1 LTDVRLL
8 AVAGV
13 AGVALAACAPV
24 PELDLGSGGS
34 EQLTFSTACDRTLAD
49 PCDVRQAPCRGDVL
63 AYVACLREGGPGL
76 APEFEVITPEAHQAR
91 VDASLDEETA
101 AQADDWGRAL
111 ALLGLASTERSL
123 SDDRAAASVGVPAY
137 YQDDTGTITIV
148 DPGGPLDSPRDVQVL
163 AHELVHALQFGG
175 TELGETWE
183 ALAGGPDGRYAL
195 SALIE
200 GEAELYEALVT
211 LAQGRGSIW
220 HQSVADWVAD
230 RLDRAEQTLRNADSP
245 FAVAY
250 RVFPYAWGLDY
261 VLSAWKWGGAAEVAS
276 LFEAPPTST
285 RELMAG
291 WVRPEARRAV
301 TLPEAL
307 GGRLDPP
314 AEAEGWEARDET
326 ELGRLFLGLFLQRS
340 EDRGWITLSGDPL
353 RCDSVADVAS
363 AWTADRL
370 QAFWGPGQERAS
382 LVWRL
387 RFEARGRCDVA
398 ATLAE
403 RLREGAE
410 RRGLDWRVERAERE
424 VRLVAWRDG

>member
-1 LTDVRLL
+1 MS
-8 AVAGV
+8 
-13 AGVALAACAPV
+13 
-24 PELDLGSGGS
+24 DLGLGS
-34 EQLTFSTACDRTLAD
+34 I
-49 PCDVRQAPCRGDVL
+49 P
-63 AYVACLREGGPGL
+63 
-76 APEFEVITPEAHQAR
+76 
-91 VDASLDEETA
+91 
-101 AQADDWGRAL
+101 RAL
-111 ALLGLASTERSL
+111 VLNKGDLPHAETLRRHLER
-123 SDDRAAASVGVPAY
+123 RRG
-137 YQDDTGTITIV
+137 
-148 DPGGPLDSPRDVQVL
+148 
-163 AHELVHALQFGG
+163 
-175 TELGETWE
+175 
-183 ALAGGPDGRYAL
+183 AGAV
-195 SALIE
+195 SAL
-200 GEAELYEALVT
+200 
-211 LAQGRGSIW
+211 
-220 HQSVADWVAD
+220 D
-230 RLDRAEQTLRNADSP
+230 RP
-245 FAVAY
+245 
-250 RVFPYAWGLDY
+250 
-261 VLSAWKWGGAAEVAS
+261 S
-276 LFEAPPTST
+276 LK
-285 RELMAG
+285 
-291 WVRPEARRAV
+291 
-301 TLPEAL
+301 AL